1 MANAAAKKA
10 AAAKKGASS
19 IYLPIL
25 VGFNVIHCIVLY
37 ATRGLLLVSSSSYY
51 YRLFVTLVQWIMTYI
66 SYQGI
71 LQDSQ
76 HFNLTKNRKDQ
87 LSGGFYLDIL
97 GVVMLS
103 QMGGWVF
110 PGYIH
115 LMDSLL
121 IVLPT
126 VYTVYKWV
134 LSKMMNANQTLV
146 TSPQDAE
153 AKKALEERRRL
164 RAERRRQKRM

>member
-1 MANAAAKKA
+1 MANSAAKKA

-25 VGFNVIHCIVLY
+25 VGFNVLHCMILY
-37 ATRGLLLVSSSSYY
+37 VRGLLSSSSYY
-51 YRLFVTLVQWIMTYI
+51 YRLFVTLVQWIITYV

-103 QMGGWVF
+103 QLGGWVF

-126 VYTVYKWV
+126 VYVVYKWV
-134 LSKMMNANQTLV
+134 SPKMINFNQSLEE

-164 RAERRRQKRM
+164 RAERRRQKSM

>member
-25 VGFNVIHCIVLY
+25 VGFNVLHCITLY
-37 ATRGLLLVSSSSYY
+37 ARGLLVSSSSYY
-51 YRLFVTLVQWIMTYI
+51 YRVFVTLVQWIITYV

-76 HFNLTKNRKDQ
+76 HFNLTKNKKDQ

-103 QMGGWVF
+103 QLGGWVF

-126 VYTVYKWV
+126 VYTVYKWIF
-134 LSKMMNANQTLV
+134 SKMMNSNQTV
-146 TSPQDAE
+146 EETSPQDAE

>member
-25 VGFNVIHCIVLY
+25 VGFNVLHCMILY
-37 ATRGLLLVSSSSYY
+37 VRGLLSSSSYY
-51 YRLFVTLVQWIMTYI
+51 YRLFVTLVQWIITYV

-103 QMGGWVF
+103 QLGGWVF

-126 VYTVYKWV
+126 VYVVYKWV
-134 LSKMMNANQTLV
+134 SPKMINFNQSLEE

>member
-1 MANAAAKKA
+1 MANSAAKKA

-25 VGFNVIHCIVLY
+25 VGFNVLHCMILY
-37 ATRGLLLVSSSSYY
+37 VRGLLSSSSYY
-51 YRLFVTLVQWIMTYI
+51 YRLFVTLVQWIITYV

-103 QMGGWVF
+103 QLGGWVF

-126 VYTVYKWV
+126 VYVVYKWV
-134 LSKMMNANQTLV
+134 SPKMINFNQSLEE

>member
-25 VGFNVIHCIVLY
+25 VGFNVLHCMILY
-37 ATRGLLLVSSSSYY
+37 VRGLLSSSSYY
-51 YRLFVTLVQWIMTYI
+51 YRLFVTLVQWIITYV

-103 QMGGWVF
+103 QLGGWVF

-126 VYTVYKWV
+126 VYLVYKWV
-134 LSKMMNANQTLV
+134 SPKMINFNQSLEE